1 MDNYVPSFMNEYFDE
16 YLKLKN
22 SLNEKELGL
31 AFICYSLKKE
41 KFVQLINKLDGEP
54 EKGTTYMYD
63 CLMKAI
69 LANFDIL

>member
-1 MDNYVPSFMNEYFDE
+1 MNEYFDE

-31 AFICYSLKKE
+31 AFICYSHKKD
-41 KFVQLINKLDGEP
+41 KFVQLLNKLDAEP

-63 CLMKAI
+63 CLMKSI
-69 LANFDIL
+69 LANFESL

>member
-1 MDNYVPSFMNEYFDE
+1 MNEYFDE

-31 AFICYSLKKE
+31 AFICYSLKKD